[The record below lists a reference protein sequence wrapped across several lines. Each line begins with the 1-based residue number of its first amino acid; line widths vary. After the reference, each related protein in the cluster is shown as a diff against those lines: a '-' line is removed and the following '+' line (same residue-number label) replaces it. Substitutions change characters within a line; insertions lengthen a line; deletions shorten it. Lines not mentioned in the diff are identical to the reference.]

1 MPDDDRRAQ
10 NCVSQRRR
18 SEFRWQLCAMC
29 LVACFAV
36 VLTGRPSFAQTGS
49 IRVFVTKASLVA
61 GVGAGHGV
69 LSYRGRDYP
78 FRVSGL
84 SLGLS
89 AGASINRLFG
99 RVSYLDR
106 LEDFPG
112 IYSAVGL
119 GLALSGGVGGVQ
131 LKNANGVIISLEAA
145 KFGLEASANL
155 SAVKITLD

>member
-1 MPDDDRRAQ
+1 MATLCDVLGGLLCRRSNGPTIIRPDRFDPGFCDQGFAGGRSGRGPRRAEL
-10 NCVSQRRR
+10 S
-18 SEFRWQLCAMC
+18 
-29 LVACFAV
+29 
-36 VLTGRPSFAQTGS
+36 RP
-49 IRVFVTKASLVA
+49 R
-61 GVGAGHGV
+61 
-69 LSYRGRDYP
+69 P